1 MMAEWTGILEPSP
14 FVEDT
19 LRCSQTI
26 IDAGPVSPV
35 GPMFELES
43 VIPIEQSDWDSNFP
57 IIENERKIG
66 AAKVDS
72 FLDDYYYRV
81 HVTPLTLAFGA
92 ILSEVVDTFIVWN
105 AWFDEIDMLDIVET
119 GGDEF
124 ELTGED
130 APYTFKPL
138 EYTTYTVT
146 VPKEG
151 SANINSSIFYSFDTG
166 EERTVIITGIRM
178 IVFAFCPEVNIPEG
192 LEWLTDILTPI
203 DGIGSEQRISIRQ
216 VPRQSFTFSVPLKTE
231 KEQSRFEA
239 AMFGWQKRYFG
250 LPVWTE
256 RVIHTAD
263 INADDEIITVDTTNA
278 DFRDDSYAVIW
289 KSLTQYEAVKIT
301 DVAAGSLTLESPVVN
316 NYTGTKFILPCRIV
330 QVTAPAR
337 KSNPVASVMIA
348 EINFAVKDNVLLTGY
363 TPEETYKDLPVLLIC
378 SKQFG
383 SAPKESESDS
393 DSFLQDY
400 ESGDFDY
407 FSDSE
412 FNMISQS
419 WGFVNTTRE
428 QCWNFRLFLH
438 SLYGRQGTFWA
449 PTYKKDLTQ
458 ADTIGS
464 ADTDFQIEN
473 IKLAENMTFN
483 SLRTHLAFIFPSG
496 TVLYREITG
505 IVESDED
512 IEIISIDSALGV
524 QVEPG
529 DCMIS
534 FLDLCR
540 LASDSVR
547 LDWFFFDNNKVET
560 PFLAVKE

>member
-1 MMAEWTGILEPSP
+1 MAEYTGILEPSI
-14 FVEDT
+14 FVEDD
-19 LRCSQTI
+19 LRCSATI
-26 IDAGPVSPV
+26 AAASPVSPV

-43 VIPIEQSDWDSNFP
+43 VIPIAQGEWDSNLP
-57 IIENERKIG
+57 VIENQRKID
-66 AAKVDS
+66 AAKVNS
-72 FLDDYYYRV
+72 FSDDYYYRV
-81 HVTPLTLAFGA
+81 HVTPMTIAIGA
-92 ILSEVVDTFIVWN
+92 ILSERVEQFIVWN
-105 AWFDEIDMLDIVET
+105 AWFDEIEMLDIIET

-124 ELTGED
+124 ELTGET
-130 APYTFKPL
+130 APYTFRPL
-138 EYTTYTVT
+138 QYITYTVT

-166 EERTVIITGIRM
+166 EERTVYITGIRM
-178 IVFAFCPEVNIPEG
+178 IVFAFCPEVEITEV
-192 LEWLTDILTPI
+192 LEWLTDILTPV
-203 DGIGSEQRISIRQ
+203 DGIGSEQRISVRQ
-216 VPRQSFTFSVPLKTE
+216 VPRQSFTFSISLKTE
-231 KEQSRFEA
+231 QEQSRFEA

-250 LPVWTE
+250 LPIWTE
-256 RVIHTAD
+256 RVIHTGD
-263 INADDEIITVDTTNA
+263 IDADDETITVDTTNA
-278 DFRDDSYAVIW
+278 DFRDDSYAIIW
-289 KSLTQYEAVKIT
+289 KSLTEYEAVKIT
-301 DVAAGSLTLESPVVN
+301 VATAGSLTLESPVVN

-330 QVTAPAR
+330 QVTAPVR

-363 TPEETYKDLPVLLIC
+363 VPEETYKDLPVLLVG

-383 SAPKESESDS
+383 GTPKESESDS

-407 FSDSE
+407 LSDSE
-412 FNMISQS
+412 FNMISQK

-438 SLYGRQGTFWA
+438 SLYGRQGTFWS
-449 PTYKKDLTQ
+449 PTYKKDLEQ
-458 ADTIGS
+458 ADTIGA

-483 SLRTHLAFIFPSG
+483 SLRTHLAFIFLSG

-505 IVESDED
+505 IVESDDD

-529 DCMIS
+529 ECMIS
-534 FLDLCR
+534 FLDSCR
-540 LASDSVR
+540 LATDSVR
-547 LDWFFFDNNKVET
+547 LDWFFFDKNKVET